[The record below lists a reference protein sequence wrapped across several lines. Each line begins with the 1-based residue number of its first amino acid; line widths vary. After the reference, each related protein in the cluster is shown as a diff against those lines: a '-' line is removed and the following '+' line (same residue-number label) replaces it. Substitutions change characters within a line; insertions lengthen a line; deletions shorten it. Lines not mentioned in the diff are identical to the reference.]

1 MASRNTIVAHVEDRP
16 GVLARVA
23 SLFRRRGF
31 NIESLTVGHCE
42 EPGLSRMTIVV
53 DGDDRQVDQ
62 VCRQLF
68 KLIEVISVLDIT
80 YDAMVD
86 RELALIKVAATNF
99 NRREVLDVVE
109 VFRADVVDVHAESL
123 IIQVLGDEGK
133 VDAAVKNAGAVRR
146 ARNGAHRPRRD
157 AARRGDVQTATRER
171 LAAGRRRRPC
181 DAGQTPR
188 RRAALR
194 QRLNHPDQSLNIPN
208 QRLNSD

>member
-53 DGDDRQVDQ
+53 DGDDHQVDQ

-68 KLIEVISVLDIT
+68 KLIDVVSVQDIT
-80 YDAMVD
+80 YAPMVD
-86 RELALIKVAATNF
+86 RELALIKVSATNF

-109 VFRADVVDVHAESL
+109 VFRADVVDVHSEAL
-123 IIQVLGDEGK
+123 IVQVLGDEGK
-133 VDAAVKNAGAVRR
+133 VDAAVRMFEQFGILEMVRTGRVAMVRGTETTKPPAISDSQQAAVAIR
-146 ARNGAHRPRRD
+146 AM
-157 AARRGDVQTATRER
+157 
-171 LAAGRRRRPC
+171 LGRRPEGRI
-181 DAGQTPR
+181 
-188 RRAALR
+188 ALR
-194 QRLNHPDQSLNIPN
+194 QRLTGSG
-208 QRLNSD
+208 